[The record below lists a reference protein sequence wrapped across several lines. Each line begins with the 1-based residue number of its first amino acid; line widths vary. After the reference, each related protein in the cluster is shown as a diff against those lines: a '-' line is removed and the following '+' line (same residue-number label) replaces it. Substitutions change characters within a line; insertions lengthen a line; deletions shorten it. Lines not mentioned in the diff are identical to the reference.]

1 MANRSI
7 AALALV
13 LALGLP
19 AAAQATESANTRTG
33 VEAATDAVQRIQMRN
48 RTEMLRKVTGAAVE
62 QARRAQAMEPGGNR
76 DSERGSAASQN

>member
-19 AAAQATESANTRTG
+19 AAAQATETGNTRTG
-33 VEAATDAVQRIQMRN
+33 VEAATGAVQRIQMRN
-48 RTEMLRKVTGAAVE
+48 RTEMLRRVSDRIVE
-62 QARRAQAMEPGGNR
+62 QARGTPASAPGGNS
-76 DSERGSAASQN
+76 DSERGSAASQY

>member
-19 AAAQATESANTRTG
+19 VAAQATESAVTRTG

-48 RTEMLRKVTGAAVE
+48 RAEMLRKVSDRAVE
-62 QARRAQAMEPGGNR
+62 QARGAPASGPGGNA

>member
-19 AAAQATESANTRTG
+19 VAAQATESANTRTG
-33 VEAATDAVQRIQMRN
+33 VEAATDAVQRTQMRN

-62 QARRAQAMEPGGNR
+62 QARRAPASGPGGNV
-76 DSERGSAASQN
+76 DSERRSPASQD